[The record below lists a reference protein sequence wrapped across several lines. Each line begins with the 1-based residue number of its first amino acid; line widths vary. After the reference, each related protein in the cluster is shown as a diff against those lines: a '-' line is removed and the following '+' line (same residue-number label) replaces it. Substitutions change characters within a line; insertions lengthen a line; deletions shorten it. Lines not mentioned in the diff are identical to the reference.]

1 MGAYQGNVPYSTSLV
16 AKSIGVSQQTAS
28 RRLIEMEKLGLLS
41 RSGEGRNQ
49 TVKITKEGLDSL
61 TQMYR
66 VLRSVFEAPKAEVE
80 ISAVVFS
87 GLSEGAY
94 YMGLEGYRKQFRS
107 KLGFDPFPGTLNLRV
122 RKEDLAARRELG
134 GNPFVEIE
142 GFANK
147 TRTYG
152 AVKGYRAIIN
162 GEVKGDVN
170 VSVSVRL
177 GEDVIEVISPQKLR
191 TRFNLKDGDPVNIKV
206 IFGA

>member
-1 MGAYQGNVPYSTSLV
+1 LYRLAEMGAYQRNVPYSTSLV

-28 RRLIEMEKLGLLS
+28 RRLIEMERLGLLT
-41 RSGEGRNQ
+41 RSAEGRNQ
-49 TVKITKEGLDSL
+49 TVRITKEGLDSL

-80 ISAVVFS
+80 INAVVFS

-94 YMGLEGYRKQFRS
+94 YMGMEGYRKQFRS

-122 RKEDLAARRELG
+122 R
-134 GNPFVEIE
+134 NPFVEIE

-162 GEVKGDVN
+162 GKVQGAVI
-170 VSVSVRL
+170 VPVRAHY
-177 GEDVIEVISPQKLR
+177 GEDVIEVISSEKLR
-191 TRFNLKDGDPVNIKV
+191 TRFSLKDGDLVNIRV